1 MKHTQVS
8 SGRLSVRAIGNF
20 VKWLYDR
27 LSVVKDEGRD
37 PTATSLMWF
46 LDKSNH
52 MSRRKDLKN
61 VGGTLVMSFSPRNM
75 VLTVSFKWRKLTSS
89 NSAIS
94 FLKLKKKNITFCK
107 NHLDYMMVELVEYSL
122 LNWKYIFSTFLTFDL
137 LDYFSNHRILIEIWI
152 VSISTSE
159 LYSDKPSGNFIILV
173 GNSIYDW
180 KA

>member
-8 SGRLSVRAIGNF
+8 SGKLSVRAIGNF

-52 MSRRKDLKN
+52 MSRRKDLKK

-94 FLKLKKKNITFCK
+94 FLKNKQKKTLFFAKKSSRLHFDQVHDGRVSGLYPIKLKM
-107 NHLDYMMVELVEYSL
+107 Y
-122 LNWKYIFSTFLTFDL
+122 FL
-137 LDYFSNHRILIEIWI
+137 YFSEFSSSRL
-152 VSISTSE
+152 
-159 LYSDKPSGNFIILV
+159 F
-173 GNSIYDW
+173 
-180 KA
+180 

>member
-8 SGRLSVRAIGNF
+8 SGKLSVRAIGNF

-75 VLTVSFKWRKLTSS
+75 VLTVSFKCRKLTSS

-94 FLKLKKKNITFCK
+94 FLKLKNNNIICQFYLVKRRLRGGEGVKNRRFWDDIVYGRPPTQTGAEYCWK
-107 NHLDYMMVELVEYSL
+107 PLGWRGTLHLHVFSL
-122 LNWKYIFSTFLTFDL
+122 SW
-137 LDYFSNHRILIEIWI
+137 HH
-152 VSISTSE
+152 
-159 LYSDKPSGNFIILV
+159 
-173 GNSIYDW
+173 
-180 KA
+180 

>member
-8 SGRLSVRAIGNF
+8 SGKLSVRAIGNF

-52 MSRRKDLKN
+52 MSRRKDLKK
-61 VGGTLVMSFSPRNM
+61 VVGTLVMSFSPRNM

-94 FLKLKKKNITFCK
+94 FLKFKKIYISFCK
-107 NHLDYMMVELVEYSL
+107 NYPDYIMVELVDYKL
-122 LNWKYIFSTFLTFDL
+122 LNCKYIFSIFPTFDL
-137 LDYFSNHRILIEIWI
+137 LD
-152 VSISTSE
+152 
-159 LYSDKPSGNFIILV
+159 
-173 GNSIYDW
+173 
-180 KA
+180 

>member
-94 FLKLKKKNITFCK
+94 FLKLKKQQHYFLQQNNPDSILIRF
-107 NHLDYMMVELVEYSL
+107 MMVELVDYSL
-122 LNWKYIFSTFLTFDL
+122 LIYFL
-137 LDYFSNHRILIEIWI
+137 YFSEFWSFMFFYH
-152 VSISTSE
+152 SSSASYT
-159 LYSDKPSGNFIILV
+159 
-173 GNSIYDW
+173 W
-180 KA
+180 KLNRPF

>member
-61 VGGTLVMSFSPRNM
+61 VVGTLVMSFSPRNM

-94 FLKLKKKNITFCK
+94 FLKLKKTTTLFFAKKNNPDSILIRF
-107 NHLDYMMVELVEYSL
+107 MMVELVDYSL
-122 LNWKYIFSTFLTFDL
+122 LIYFL
-137 LDYFSNHRILIEIWI
+137 YFSDFWSSILFLKRN
-152 VSISTSE
+152 TCCH
-159 LYSDKPSGNFIILV
+159 YGNTGCGVFKWGV
-173 GNSIYDW
+173 QN
-180 KA
+180 